1 MFCYKSIEKMYLILE
16 PEYAIVIKEHI
27 VIIVE
32 FYPRYYLWLF
42 YSQLCVYNKSR
53 NIITL
58 PLLT

>member
-1 MFCYKSIEKMYLILE
+1 MYLILE
-16 PEYAIVIKEHI
+16 PEYAIVIEEHI

-32 FYPRYYLWLF
+32 FYFSYYLWF
-42 YSQLCVYNKSR
+42 FNSQLCVYNKSG